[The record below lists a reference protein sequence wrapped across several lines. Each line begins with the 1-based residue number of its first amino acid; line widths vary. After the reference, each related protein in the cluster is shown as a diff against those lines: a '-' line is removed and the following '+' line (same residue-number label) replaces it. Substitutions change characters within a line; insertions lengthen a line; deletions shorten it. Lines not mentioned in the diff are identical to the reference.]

1 MSEKPKR
8 TRKSKFNNEEERHQ
22 SILESKRR
30 YYHRNT
36 EISKLTSLRCYYVK
50 RLRQAD
56 LKNDVRERYQ
66 RKLEEINA
74 RLNSSKNGGL

>member
-30 YYHRNT
+30 YYQRNAET
-36 EISKLTSLRCYYVK
+36 SKLSSLRCYYVK
-50 RLRQAD
+50 RLSHD
-56 LKNDVRERYQ
+56 NLKNDVRERYQ
-66 RKLEEINA
+66 RKLDEINSK
-74 RLNSSKNGGL
+74 LNSSKN